1 MAESG
6 MQETRALDNWF
17 APDVA
22 TFGDR
27 LAGAREA
34 AGLTQE
40 ELATRLGVRL
50 TTLQAW
56 EDDLAEPRGNRL
68 QMLAGMLN
76 VSLAWLLTAEGDGVD
91 GPDAPPAHSPAAE
104 EALAELVRLR
114 AQVAGL
120 AQELLSVEKRLRAVL
135 RQEA

>member
-6 MQETRALDNWF
+6 NWY
-17 APDVA
+17 AADVA

-27 LAGAREA
+27 LAGARDA

-40 ELATRLGVRL
+40 DLAQRLGVRL
-50 TTLQAW
+50 TTVQAW
-56 EDDLAEPRGNRL
+56 EEDMAEPRGNRL

-76 VSLAWLLTAEGDGVD
+76 VSLSWLLTAEGAGLDTPD
-91 GPDAPPAHSPAAE
+91 GPAPLPPAAE
-104 EALAELVRLR
+104 ETLSEMQRMRARMAAMAEDMGQMERRLR
-114 AQVAGL
+114 Q
-120 AQELLSVEKRLRAVL
+120 VL

>member
-6 MQETRALDNWF
+6 KWF
-17 APDVA
+17 AADVA

-40 ELATRLGVRL
+40 DMAQRLGVRL
-50 TTLQAW
+50 TTVQAW
-56 EDDLAEPRGNRL
+56 EEDMAELRGNRL

-76 VSLAWLLTAEGDGVD
+76 VSLTCSLDGRGRMTA
-91 GPDAPPAHSPAAE
+91 ASTAATAPAATAPARVQNA
-104 EALAELVRLR
+104 ALVASQPAEPEPVTASRC
-114 AQVAGL
+114 
-120 AQELLSVEKRLRAVL
+120 SK
-135 RQEA
+135 